1 MLQSIRNKATN
12 WFALA
17 ILFLALF
24 SLTFFGIG
32 DYFTTSVDTY
42 VAKVGDREIDQ
53 SQFRQEFQEWRE
65 SMRARLGDAYDARMF
80 EQPGMRRQ
88 LLDQMVDRAVL
99 HEANTRMDIVVPA
112 SRLRSEIM
120 AVPAFQMNGQY
131 SPEAYRAFLATR
143 RMSAAELDR
152 RLTDDAGA
160 QILPAA
166 VMGSALVTE
175 AEVDAYL
182 RISEQTRD
190 FRFVPVSG
198 PAEAVSEEV
207 SDEDVQRYFDEHVD
221 QFMNPETVTVDYVE
235 ISAASMSV
243 PEPDEDTLL
252 ALYNAEIARF
262 STPEERLASHILIQP
277 DSDDADGQRAALARA
292 GELLAQ
298 ARAEG
303 ADFAALASDNT
314 QDLGS
319 RDKGGDLGW
328 LGHGVT
334 DPAFEEVL
342 FAMEPGTISEPVLGV
357 DGYHLIQ
364 LREIRASTQ
373 TPFED
378 VRAQLVEQY
387 GSSERERLYN
397 DRVSEF
403 TDLVYAEPGS
413 LTPTAEALDL
423 EIRSAGPFSRL
434 SGEGPFAVPSVRE
447 VAFSDEVLREG
458 TVSEPVEVSPNH
470 VVAMRVSDH
479 VAAAPKP
486 LAEVA
491 DGIRGLILAQRRA
504 DAVRERAETLFASLE
519 GGRTLEDIATELE
532 GEVET
537 AEGVTRAAAVP
548 DSRLVS
554 EVFRLARPGADA
566 ATRARIQYGDAW
578 ALVELSA
585 VSDGDPAQIAPARR
599 DQVRTE
605 LEQRRGMGEAQALL
619 AALRADTNIVLAENR
634 LEQQ

>member
-53 SQFRQEFQEWRE
+53 AQFRQEFQEWRE
-65 SMRARLGDAYDARMF
+65 NMRARLGDAYDPRMF

-99 HEANTRMDIVVPA
+99 HEANERMDIVVPA

-120 AVPAFQMNGQY
+120 AVPAFQVNGQY
-131 SPEAYRAFLATR
+131 SPEAYRAFLAAR

-166 VMGSALVTE
+166 VMNSALVTD

-190 FRFVPVSG
+190 FRFVTLRE
-198 PAEAVSEEV
+198 PAQDVSEEV
-207 SDEDVQRYFDEHVD
+207 TDEEIQGYFDEHVE

-235 ISAASMSV
+235 LSAASMSV
-243 PEPDEDTLL
+243 PEPDENALR
-252 ALYNAEIARF
+252 ALYDAEIARY

-277 DSDDADGQRAALARA
+277 DSQDAEGQRAALEKAE
-292 GELLAQ
+292 GLLAQ
-298 ARAEG
+298 ARADD
-303 ADFAALASDNT
+303 ADFAALAREHT

-328 LGHGVT
+328 LGMGVT

-342 FAMEPGTISEPVLGV
+342 FQMEPGTISEPVLGV

-364 LREIRASTQ
+364 LREVRASTQ

-378 VRAQLVEQY
+378 VREELIEEY
-387 GSSERERLYN
+387 GRSERERLFN
-397 DRVSEF
+397 DRVSEL

-423 EIRSAGPFSRL
+423 EINSAGPFSRL

-447 VAFSDEVLREG
+447 AAFADEVLREG
-458 TVSEPVEVSPNH
+458 TVSEPVEVGPNH
-470 VVAMRVSDH
+470 VIAMRVTDH

-486 LAEVA
+486 VAEVA
-491 DGIRGLILAQRRA
+491 DSIRGLILAQRRA
-504 DAVRERAETLFASLE
+504 DALRERAETLFADLE
-519 GGRTLEDIATELE
+519 SGRTLDEIATGLE
-532 GEVET
+532 AEVEI

-548 DSRLVS
+548 DSRLVG
-554 EVFRLARPGADA
+554 EVFRLPRPAADA
-566 ATRARIQYGDAW
+566 PTRARIQYGDAW
-578 ALVELSA
+578 ALVELNA
-585 VSDGDPAQIAPARR
+585 VTDADPAQVAQARR
-599 DQVRTE
+599 DQVRNE
-605 LEQRRGMGEAQALL
+605 LQQRRGMGEAQALL
-619 AALRADTNIVLAENR
+619 AALRSGTRIVLAENR